1 MTAKVSKVS
10 EVLAALRSDH
20 RNMAMLLRL
29 MEHEIQRVEDDEEP
43 DFELLHDIMHY
54 MTVYADAIHHPRE
67 DLVYAEMRSRGS
79 GFADGLDGI
88 EPDHEEIAVLS
99 IRLRNDF
106 DAVISGTAVLRE
118 QVIGDADE
126 YTRRLRDHMQWE
138 ESDLF
143 KRADRMCAED
153 SSVSVDVSHLSA
165 NDPVF
170 GDEAVSPFVEL
181 FERVRFE
188 AQVPAES

>member
-54 MTVYADAIHHPRE
+54 MAVYADAIHHPRE
-67 DLVYAEMRSRGS
+67 DLVYAEMRSRGG

-106 DAVISGTAVLRE
+106 DAVISGTAVQRE

-153 SSVSVDVSHLSA
+153 RSASVDVSHLSA

-170 GDEAVSPFVEL
+170 GGEAQSPFAKL
-181 FERVRFE
+181 FERVRLE
-188 AQVPAES
+188 ARTALP